1 MVIRENIRQTVQILH
16 TDHLNKSTAMN
27 TSTRQYRNWVPG
39 WATLLSIIA
48 CYGTLLLV
56 ALLSI
61 LGISVTVHTGA
72 WAATIVLFAAVAAL
86 AIAANFRRHRVPAP
100 LLLALAGVAIIA
112 WVMFGSY
119 NRIVE
124 LIGFA
129 VLIAAAIWDRRV
141 KAH

>member
-1 MVIRENIRQTVQILH
+1 
-16 TDHLNKSTAMN
+16 MN
-27 TSTRQYRNWVPG
+27 TSTHQYRNWVSG
-39 WATLLSIIA
+39 CATLLSIIA

-72 WAATIVLFAAVAAL
+72 RAATITLFAAVAAL
-86 AIAANFRRHRVPAP
+86 AIAANYRRHRVAAP
-100 LLLALAGVAIIA
+100 LLLSLAGVAIIA

-124 LIGFA
+124 LTGFA
-129 VLIAAAIWDRRV
+129 ALIAAAVWDRRV
-141 KAH
+141 KTH